1 MPFVKLDTRILQSTL
16 WFERDARELF
26 ITALLM
32 AEPRELQEV
41 TPQLKVDSLDHTGF
55 NVPPGW
61 YGFIPAAGIGII
73 RQAAMERGPGMKAL
87 AVLGEPDIESRS
99 KDFEGRRL
107 VRVDGGFVVLNFIKF
122 RDRDTTTADR
132 SRRYRWKKRTQKERE
147 TPQCDTVTS
156 HRDITAYDTSQRSEV
171 RDQSPE
177 VRDQS
182 PEVRDQSPEVR
193 DQSPEIRDQRSD
205 SKDLYSTSSVISGT
219 SATPMQD
226 DAELRNPTDLDQV
239 LKAFQES
246 VVTKN
251 RVSKADQTLAAQW
264 LVKKNVVGGWTAS
277 EIENGIVLATARKIN
292 SDLQNGAAVRVKSLA
307 YFEEAIAEAASDKT
321 MTDDYLEHQK
331 RFIQR
336 RTREW
341 EALKG

>member
-1 MPFVKLDTRILQSTL
+1 MSGVTGEHFMPFVKLDTRILQSTL

-177 VRDQS
+177 
-182 PEVRDQSPEVR
+182 
-193 DQSPEIRDQRSD
+193 IRDQRSD
-205 SKDLYSTSSVISGT
+205 SKDLYSVSSVISGT

-307 YFEEAIAEAASDKT
+307 YFEEAIAEAASDET
-321 MTDDYLEHQK
+321 MTDGYLEHQK
-331 RFIQR
+331 RFIRR

>member
-1 MPFVKLDTRILQSTL
+1 
-16 WFERDARELF
+16 
-26 ITALLM
+26 
-32 AEPRELQEV
+32 
-41 TPQLKVDSLDHTGF
+41 
-55 NVPPGW
+55 
-61 YGFIPAAGIGII
+61 
-73 RQAAMERGPGMKAL
+73 
-87 AVLGEPDIESRS
+87 
-99 KDFEGRRL
+99 
-107 VRVDGGFVVLNFIKF
+107 
-122 RDRDTTTADR
+122 
-132 SRRYRWKKRTQKERE
+132 
-147 TPQCDTVTS
+147 
-156 HRDITAYDTSQRSEV
+156 
-171 RDQSPE
+171 
-177 VRDQS
+177 
-182 PEVRDQSPEVR
+182 
-193 DQSPEIRDQRSD
+193 
-205 SKDLYSTSSVISGT
+205 
-219 SATPMQD
+219 MQD

-331 RFIQR
+331 RFIRR

-341 EALKG
+341 DA

>member
-1 MPFVKLDTRILQSTL
+1 MSDVTGERFMPFVKLDTRILQSTL

-177 VRDQS
+177 
-182 PEVRDQSPEVR
+182 
-193 DQSPEIRDQRSD
+193 IRDQRSD

-307 YFEEAIAEAASDKT
+307 YFEEAIAEAASDQT
-321 MTDDYLEHQK
+321 LTDGYLEHQK

>member
-1 MPFVKLDTRILQSTL
+1 MSDVTGERFMPFVKLDTRILQSTL

-177 VRDQS
+177 
-182 PEVRDQSPEVR
+182 
-193 DQSPEIRDQRSD
+193 IRDQRSD